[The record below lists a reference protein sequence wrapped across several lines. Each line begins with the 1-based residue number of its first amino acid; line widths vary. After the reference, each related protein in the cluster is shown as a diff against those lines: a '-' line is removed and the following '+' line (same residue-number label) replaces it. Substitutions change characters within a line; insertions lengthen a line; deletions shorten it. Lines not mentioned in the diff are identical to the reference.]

1 MHNEQSSAQ
10 GHTLSKNQCP
20 PLTYGLSEDAFLTL
34 ERVKN
39 ACDLLDE
46 LLCSYGDP
54 DQQANFVAASAIAA
68 MTNYMRVDL
77 IAVYKSCALI

>member
-10 GHTLSKNQCP
+10 GHVLPECQCQP
-20 PLTYGLSEDAFLTL
+20 FTYGLSEDAYLTL

-77 IAVYKSCALI
+77 VAVYKSCALI